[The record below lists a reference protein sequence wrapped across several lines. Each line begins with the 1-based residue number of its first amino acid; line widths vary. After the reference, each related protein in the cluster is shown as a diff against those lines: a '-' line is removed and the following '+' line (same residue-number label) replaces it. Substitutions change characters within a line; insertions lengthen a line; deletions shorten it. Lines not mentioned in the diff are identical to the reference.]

1 MKTYTVSVTDE
12 VDASIR
18 DAFRYIYERSPQN
31 ARAWL
36 RGLYEEAV
44 DTLETMPER
53 CPLIREH
60 EPFDVEVRNLIY
72 HSHRIIFTVNDE
84 ASVVEVHAFRHAAQD
99 DSSPEA
105 S

>member
-1 MKTYTVSVTDE
+1 MKTYAVNITDE

-31 ARAWL
+31 ARLWL
-36 RGLYEEAV
+36 RGLYEAV

-60 EPFDVEVRNLIY
+60 EAFDVEVRNLIY

-99 DSSPEA
+99 DISPDG